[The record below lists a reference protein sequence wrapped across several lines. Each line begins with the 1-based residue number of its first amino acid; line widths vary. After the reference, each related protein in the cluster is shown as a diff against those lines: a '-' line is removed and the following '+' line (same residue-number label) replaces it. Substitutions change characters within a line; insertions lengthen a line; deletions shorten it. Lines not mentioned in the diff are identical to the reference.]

1 MPESKGNEN
10 KTCTSRARRQ
20 FQKLPGKSFPMLLFP
35 GDTLPPMAC
44 ETSQGEG
51 IPAGPY
57 MNKRYLVALDQ
68 GTTSSRAVV
77 FTFEGHMV
85 AAASQEFTQHY
96 PQPGWVEHDP
106 AEILSTQIES
116 LRAAV
121 RKAGIDPAEIAAIGI
136 TNQRETTF
144 LWERDTGKCLYN
156 AIVWQCRRTAP
167 IIEQLTADGYN
178 DLIREKTG
186 LVPDAYFS
194 GSKIKWLLDELQ
206 LRDRARKGEICFGTV
221 DSYLAWNLVEGH
233 PHVTDA
239 TNAGRTM
246 LFNLHTQEW
255 DDELLSI
262 LDIPREILPEVV
274 DTAHVV
280 GMLREDLLGV
290 RIPVAALAGDQHAAL
305 FGQACFREGDVKNT
319 YGTGCFML
327 MNAGKEFRLSR
338 SGLLT
343 TMAWR
348 LNGVPTYAFEGSV
361 FMGGATIQWLRDE
374 MHMIGNARETEG
386 IAASI
391 PDTEG
396 VYLVPAF
403 TGLGAPY
410 WNMYTRGTL
419 VGMTRGTG
427 RAHVVRAALE
437 SIAYQSRDLFA
448 AMVQDCGKESAAL
461 RVDGGA
467 SSNRLLMQFQ
477 ADMIGVPVQQ
487 PAVLE
492 TTALGAALLAGL
504 AVGVYGNLEETAAG
518 WHVDTEF
525 TPQMDAERR
534 EELLAGWH
542 RAVGCALHWAKADE
556 A

>member
-1 MPESKGNEN
+1 M
-10 KTCTSRARRQ
+10 
-20 FQKLPGKSFPMLLFP
+20 
-35 GDTLPPMAC
+35 
-44 ETSQGEG
+44 
-51 IPAGPY
+51 

-77 FTFEGHMV
+77 FTLEGHMIT
-85 AAASQEFTQHY
+85 AAAQEFPQHY
-96 PQPGWVEHDP
+96 PHPGWVEHDP
-106 AEILSTQIES
+106 ADILSTQIEA
-116 LRAAV
+116 LRTAV
-121 RKAGIDPAEIAAIGI
+121 RKAEIDPKEIAAIGI

-144 LWERDTGKCLYN
+144 LWERETGACLYN

-167 IIEQLTADGYN
+167 IIEKLMADGYG
-178 DLIREKTG
+178 DVIRQKTG
-186 LVPDAYFS
+186 LVPDAYFA
-194 GSKIKWLLDELQ
+194 GSKIKWLLDELN
-206 LRDRARKGEICFGTV
+206 LRERAKKGEICFGTV
-221 DSYLAWNLVEGH
+221 DSFLAWHLVEGH

-246 LFNLHTQEW
+246 LFNLHTQQW

-290 RIPVAALAGDQHAAL
+290 RIPVAALVGDQHAAL
-305 FGQACFREGDVKNT
+305 FGQACFKEGDVKNT

-327 MNAGKEFRLSR
+327 MNAGHEFRLSQC
-338 SGLLT
+338 GLLT

-348 LNGVPTYAFEGSV
+348 LNGVPTFAFEGSV

-374 MHMIGNARETEG
+374 MRMISSAAESEPV
-386 IAASI
+386 AASVS
-391 PDTEG
+391 DTGG

-427 RAHVVRAALE
+427 RAHIVRAALE
-437 SIAYQSRDLFA
+437 SIAYQSRDLFS
-448 AMVQDCGKESAAL
+448 AMAQDCGQPSAAL

-467 SSNRLLMQFQ
+467 SANKLLMQFQ
-477 ADMIGVPVQQ
+477 ADLLGVPVQR

-504 AVGVYGNLEETAAG
+504 GVGIYKDLKETASG
-518 WHVDTEF
+518 WHVADSF
-525 TPQMDAERR
+525 KPQMDETRR
-534 EELLAGWH
+534 EELLTGWH
-542 RAVGCALHWAKADE
+542 RAVDGALHWAETNK
-556 A
+556 